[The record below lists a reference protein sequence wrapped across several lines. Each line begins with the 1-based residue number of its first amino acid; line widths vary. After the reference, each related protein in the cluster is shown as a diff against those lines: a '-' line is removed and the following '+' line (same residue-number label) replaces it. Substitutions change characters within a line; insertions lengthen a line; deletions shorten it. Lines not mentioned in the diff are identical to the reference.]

1 MVSWHVTASND
12 IHAGKI
18 AGVLVSVTGADCQIF
33 IEYDFSLE
41 YFRRKRNFTLS
52 NVEAL
57 TNP

>member
-12 IHAGKI
+12 IHGDKLL
-18 AGVLVSVTGADCQIF
+18 GVLVSVTGADCQK
-33 IEYDFSLE
+33 FSLE